1 MIRLRATPLPRSAYL
16 VAAISAVAI
25 VAIVWPHKPGVAI
38 LYNDSASVPLG
49 FWIKTTDTVRVGAVI
64 GFRPPL
70 VAMPYVT
77 AHMPAYV
84 TAKLILK
91 YVAAVAG
98 DQICRTADGM
108 FSVNGHNLGRAVS
121 EDRLGNRLP
130 VWQGCETLASGD
142 VAVFSDHIP
151 DSFDSRF
158 YAAIPAA
165 DIIGV
170 YRPLWTWKG
179 N

>member
-1 MIRLRATPLPRSAYL
+1 L

-49 FWIKTTDTVRVGAVI
+49 FWIKTTDKVRVGAVI

-70 VAMPYVT
+70 AAMPYVT

-84 TAKLILK
+84 RAKLILK
-91 YVAAVAG
+91 YVAAVGG
-98 DQICRTADGM
+98 DQICRSADGM
-108 FSVNGHNLGRAVS
+108 FSVNGHNLGRAMAA
-121 EDRLGNRLP
+121 DRHGNRLP
-130 VWQGCETLASGD
+130 VWQGCETLAGGD

-158 YAAIPAA
+158 YAAIPAG
-165 DIIGV
+165 DIFGV
-170 YRPLWTWKG
+170 YRPLWTWKD

>member
-1 MIRLRATPLPRSAYL
+1 L
-16 VAAISAVAI
+16 VAAISAVTIA
-25 VAIVWPHKPGVAI
+25 AIVWPHKPGVAI

-49 FWIKTTDTVRVGAVI
+49 FWIKTSDTVSVGAVI

-70 VAMPYVT
+70 AAMPYVT

-84 TAKLILK
+84 RAKLILK

-98 DQICRTADGM
+98 DQICRTADGT
-108 FSVNGHNLGRAVS
+108 FSVNGHALGRAVTV
-121 EDRLGNRLP
+121 DGHGNRLP
-130 VWQGCETLASGD
+130 VWQGCETLEGGE

-158 YAAIPAA
+158 YAAIPAG
-165 DIIGV
+165 DIFGV
-170 YRPLWTWKG
+170 YRPFWTWKG